1 MKNETLKISIDE
13 GFSDYL
19 EKLTYEVGARKDLLS
34 FMIESKMNSE
44 LFNEYHDEY
53 LEIYA
58 EYQIAKQKLEEE
70 YIKPFM
76 EDGKVYDWD
85 LNFHKK
91 EVYVNAR

>member
-13 GFSDYL
+13 GFSNYL
-19 EKLTYEVGARKDLLS
+19 EKLAYEVGARKDLLS

-44 LFNEYHDEY
+44 LFDKYHDEY

-58 EYQIAKQKLEEE
+58 EYQIAKQKLEED
-70 YIKPFM
+70 YIKPLM
-76 EDGKVYDWD
+76 EDGKTYDWD